1 MRIVKV
7 ETMITQKDKEILQQI
22 YKNTIE
28 IHFVKSFYHQDFYRI
43 LQEVERGGGYLIAY

>member
-22 YKNTIE
+22 YKDTIE
-28 IHFVKSFYHQDFYRI
+28 IYFVKSFYHQDFYRI
-43 LQEVERGGGYLIAY
+43 LQEVERGGGGI